1 MHKMHLSTKRTCR
14 DAILHFLLAKHRNA
28 ILHFSLAKHRNAILH
43 FSLAKYLEM
52 VLIQRETNILL
63 TPCVSLILRSS
74 SLH

>member
-1 MHKMHLSTKRTCR
+1 MHKMHLSTKRTCC
-14 DAILHFLLAKHRNA
+14 DAILHFLLAKHRNE
-28 ILHFSLAKHRNAILH
+28 ILH